1 MKGSFCKAIPLLML
15 AAVAVSNGFDLDTRP
30 SPWTF
35 GAVLDEFST
44 EPLGL
49 LILVR

>member
-1 MKGSFCKAIPLLML
+1 MNGSFCKAIPLLMF
-15 AAVAVSNGFDLDTRP
+15 AAVAVSNVFVLDTRP

-35 GAVLDEFST
+35 GAIVDTFTT

-49 LILVR
+49 SILFR